1 MLNII
6 ACNNVAYQNAYKEP
20 MTTFIVGDMDKI
32 KFVTL
37 MASAIREGFVFE
49 NDKGF
54 GIQGMYP
61 DNYLFGLWRASL
73 CRDRNA
79 VVGAVKQMLDYTIDH
94 DCRVF
99 AYRTATDKCS
109 NKVGIVAKVV
119 GMDDDGNY
127 VDVSG
132 HGRGYALDMS
142 EWTIVHTAT
151 ELAEKILAVLEPL
164 LSRAREWDADNKR
177 KNLENRAK
185 VAELKRKILG
195 EQNEDRP
202 IDNKALDPNEW
213 WESLSDEEK
222 ATYASK

>member
-6 ACNNVAYQNAYKEP
+6 ACNNIAYQNAYREP
-20 MTTFIVGDMDKI
+20 KTTFIVGDMDKI

-61 DNYLFGLWRASL
+61 DNYLFGLWSASL

-79 VVGAVKQMLDYTIDH
+79 VVGAVKQMLDYSIDY

-99 AYRTATDKCS
+99 AFKKATDKLS
-109 NKVGIVAKVV
+109 NRVGIVAKVV
-119 GMDDDGNY
+119 GMDDDGKY

-132 HGRGYALDMS
+132 HGNGYPLDMS
-142 EWTIVHTAT
+142 EWTIVYTAT
-151 ELAEKILAVLEPL
+151 ELAEKILAELEQFL
-164 LSRAREWDADNKR
+164 ARAREWDAETKR
-177 KNLENRAK
+177 KNNENRAK
-185 VAELKRKILG
+185 VAELKRKILS

-202 IDNKALDPNEW
+202 IENKVLDPNEW

-222 ATYASK
+222 ATYANK